1 MYIQSEDC
9 TQQDGFHGNTSFVSL
24 CRTTTGLKTGVQSLT
39 EVSNKSLENF
49 KRFVFLKEFAKV
61 SGAASRRPCAIG
73 VICDES
79 ALSLSPLAVL
89 ITSKQFLPVQEI
101 AAAHMLCA
109 ELFYHFL

>member
-1 MYIQSEDC
+1 MQND
-9 TQQDGFHGNTSFVSL
+9 DGIEN
-24 CRTTTGLKTGVQSLT
+24 CVQSLT

-109 ELFYHFL
+109 ELFYHFLWYTLLFFFSLRL

>member
-1 MYIQSEDC
+1 MQND
-9 TQQDGFHGNTSFVSL
+9 DGIEN
-24 CRTTTGLKTGVQSLT
+24 CVQSLT

-61 SGAASRRPCAIG
+61 SGAASQQPCAIG